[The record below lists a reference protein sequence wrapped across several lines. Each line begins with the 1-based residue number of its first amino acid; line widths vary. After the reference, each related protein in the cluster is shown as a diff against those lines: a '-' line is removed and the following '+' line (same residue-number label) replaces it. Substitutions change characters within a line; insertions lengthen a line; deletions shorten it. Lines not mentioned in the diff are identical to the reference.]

1 VNRAIE
7 ELVPVIAQAPAEHFR
22 RAEWLQ
28 RLWQAYTTDSI
39 KREDNAM
46 EFTTKH
52 TTAPALSHVEAI
64 YRPGDRELV
73 IDLFEALGCKTYDTG
88 TKSPAGSTYI
98 SVHPDPDVRCQDD
111 VIYLSEMPAE
121 QRRLEDV
128 LRRRIEA
135 DEELRAAR
143 DLYRG
148 MANERPFGLSHVAVR
163 YPSFESLERVLDGL
177 EDRLTPQLKSRV
189 MLKIFRPGDSDE
201 IGVDNSIQAFVYTDL
216 AVSGI
221 SAFGQVFEL
230 AAYE

>member
-1 VNRAIE
+1 
-7 ELVPVIAQAPAEHFR
+7 
-22 RAEWLQ
+22 
-28 RLWQAYTTDSI
+28 
-39 KREDNAM
+39 
-46 EFTTKH
+46 
-52 TTAPALSHVEAI
+52 
-64 YRPGDRELV
+64 
-73 IDLFEALGCKTYDTG
+73 
-88 TKSPAGSTYI
+88 
-98 SVHPDPDVRCQDD
+98 
-111 VIYLSEMPAE
+111 MPAE

-177 EDRLTPQLKSRV
+177 EDRLTPELKSRV